1 MVPSDTLRVL
11 IVEDE
16 DSFRLVI
23 KSTLVSQGFQVED
36 CESGEDAIQHLSQA
50 DFDVVLLDYKMPGM
64 TGLNVLQWMH
74 EQKKKTPVVMLT
86 AAGTEVVAVE
96 AMKLGAYDY
105 IRKEHLDINH
115 LPIIIRGVHER
126 FLFKKD
132 KDMRMQMERERDKD
146 IMAFAI
152 FHNNISSLSHIV
164 NNTLSLLSLNIEEQC
179 QSLLPSLKE
188 EDRPRFKSICSEM
201 VQQYNLV
208 ALSVKSLLT
217 MSGTLKEG
225 LEGTIDPGL
234 MERVAQENISNLERV
249 HNKLAESGTA

>member
-1 MVPSDTLRVL
+1 MPPSEPLRIL
-11 IVEDE
+11 ITEDE

-23 KSTLVSQGFQVED
+23 KSTLLSEGFQVED
-36 CESGEDAIQHLSQA
+36 CESGEDAIQLLGQA
-50 DFDVVLLDYKMPGM
+50 DFDVILLDYRMPGL

-74 EQKKKTPVVMLT
+74 EQKKETPVVMLT
-86 AAGTEVVAVE
+86 AAGTESVAVE

-105 IRKEHLDINH
+105 IRKEHIDISH

-132 KDMRMQMERERDKD
+132 KEMRLQLERERDKD
-146 IMAFAI
+146 IIAFSI
-152 FHNNISSLSHIV
+152 FHNNITSLSHIV

-179 QSLLPSLKE
+179 QALLPSLKD
-188 EDRPRFKSICSEM
+188 EDRPRFKSVCTEM

-208 ALSVKSLLT
+208 AMSVKSLLT

-225 LEGTIDPGL
+225 LEGSADPGL
-234 MERVAQENISNLERV
+234 MERVARENISNLERV
-249 HNKLAESGTA
+249 HGKLTENG